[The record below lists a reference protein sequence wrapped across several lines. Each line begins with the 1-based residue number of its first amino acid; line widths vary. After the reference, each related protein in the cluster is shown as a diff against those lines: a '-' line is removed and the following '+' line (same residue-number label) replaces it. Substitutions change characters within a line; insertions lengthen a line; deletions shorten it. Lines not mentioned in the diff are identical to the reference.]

1 MADHQRVRSAGLGLV
16 ACAFTF
22 TFAFTS
28 TFLRAAPAF
37 GADTQT
43 CVDAAEKGQ
52 VLRDGGQFLRA
63 RETLLACVSDACPK
77 AVRADCQA
85 WVEQLERE
93 IPSFLP
99 SAKTPDGEDLVDV
112 NVFLDDKP
120 IAARLDGRSMLADV
134 GPHKIRFEAA
144 GYRPVTH
151 SIVLQTG
158 QKNRLIE
165 VKLEKES
172 DKGTAASENPVVA
185 RSERPSRV
193 LPLVLGSVAVTFGA
207 VATGYAIAGISA
219 RDDLSSQPCGLS
231 QTCSSDDLRPIRSKL
246 LVADVLG
253 AAAILAGAACVY
265 FLVTQPSRPPPSSA
279 RLRIPGL
286 EPIRW

>member
-1 MADHQRVRSAGLGLV
+1 MGLGLF
-16 ACAFTF
+16 ACAF
-22 TFAFTS
+22 
-28 TFLRAAPAF
+28 LRAGLAF
-37 GADTQT
+37 GADTQA

-63 RETLLACVSDACPK
+63 RETLLACVSDTCPK
-77 AVRADCQA
+77 AVRADCQT

-99 SAKTPDGEDLVDV
+99 SAKTPEGEDLADV

-120 IAARLDGRSMLADV
+120 ISARLDGRSVLADV

-144 GYRPVTH
+144 GYRSVTH

-165 VKLEKES
+165 VKLEK
-172 DKGTAASENPVVA
+172 AASDVPAVA
-185 RSERPSRV
+185 DAHAPSRP
-193 LPLVLGSVAVTFGA
+193 LPWLLGGVAVVTAVGAAGFA
-207 VATGYAIAGISA
+207 VAGVSA
-219 RDDLSSQPCGLS
+219 RDDLSSQPCGLA
-231 QTCSSDDLRPIRSKL
+231 QTCTSDELRPIRSKL
-246 LVADVLG
+246 LIADVLG
-253 AAAILAGAACVY
+253 AVAILAGAASVY
-265 FLVTQPSRPPPSSA
+265 LFVTQPSPRSPSAA